1 LKERCHHAVSAGYF
15 FFFRGN
21 LFDKKKDLRRGLG
34 LGFGVVWASD
44 SHLKMESPH
53 RESEVSAAAPS
64 NVESVPSSSNGN
76 GHGFVPLVTVVGFH
90 HARCAIL
97 DPESMGRQ
105 LIGSWI
111 EDRKSRVGLGPRRG
125 LILRLIMSG
134 LFCRSWH

>member
-1 LKERCHHAVSAGYF
+1 LKEEVSSCGERWLF
-15 FFFRGN
+15 FLFFRGY
-21 LFDKKKDLRRGLG
+21 LFDKKKDLRRGLA

-44 SHLKMESPH
+44 RHLKMESPH
-53 RESEVSAAAPS
+53 GESEVSAAAPS

-105 LIGSWI
+105 LIGS
-111 EDRKSRVGLGPRRG
+111 
-125 LILRLIMSG
+125 
-134 LFCRSWH
+134 